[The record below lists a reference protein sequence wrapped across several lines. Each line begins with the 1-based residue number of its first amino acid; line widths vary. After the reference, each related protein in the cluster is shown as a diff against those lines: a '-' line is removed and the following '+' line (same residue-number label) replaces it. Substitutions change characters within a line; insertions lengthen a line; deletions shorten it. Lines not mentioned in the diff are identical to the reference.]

1 MDIDGGGLVVGF
13 GLTESASSSELV
25 GGVGGKYSNLGES
38 KLRAEEAIEFIHA
51 RRGWGG
57 DGSPKLSCSY
67 MRERVR
73 GEIFPDFLVHI
84 SR

>member
-1 MDIDGGGLVVGF
+1 MGLAAGAAGASLGTTVDIDGGGLVVGF

-51 RRGWGG
+51 RRGWGETAH
-57 DGSPKLSCSY
+57 
-67 MRERVR
+67 RN
-73 GEIFPDFLVHI
+73 
-84 SR
+84 